1 MLADLERLIGLQKI
15 ETERAAVA
23 KIISEMP
30 ARQAELDARA
40 EAAKAAVEAAK
51 ELHAS
56 LSTDRRNAE
65 KEMAAAEARLA
76 KFKDQQQQV
85 KTNKEYQAM
94 IHEID
99 TAKADVDKWSDVV
112 LIKMDEVD
120 AAAAGLKRAEAELR
134 AVQDEITAAKK
145 TLDAERSSAESRLAS
160 LTSAR
165 DAMASSIEDPR
176 ALHIFDGF
184 VKHRKTA
191 ALSQAVD
198 GLCTECRVRLR
209 PQVFAEVR
217 RNDAIRQC
225 DNCQRI
231 LYFVPASPAPV
242 EEGKGQRAEG
252 KGAER

>member
-1 MLADLERLIGLQKI
+1 LIPDLERLISLQKI

-23 KIISEMP
+23 RIISEIP
-30 ARQAELDARA
+30 ARQADLDARA
-40 EAAKAAVEAAK
+40 SAATAAVEAAK
-51 ELHAS
+51 AQHAS

-99 TAKADVDKWSDVV
+99 TAKADVDKWSEAV

-120 AAAAGLKRAEAELR
+120 AAAAGLKKAETELR
-134 AVQDEITAAKK
+134 LVQDQISAAKK
-145 TLDAERSSAESRLAS
+145 TLDEERAAAETRLAS
-160 LTSAR
+160 LTAAR

-184 VKHRKTA
+184 VKNRKTA

-217 RNDAIRQC
+217 RNDALRQC

-231 LYFVPASPAPV
+231 LYYVPPPAPAAA
-242 EEGKGQRAEG
+242 GSPTA
-252 KGAER
+252 